1 MAAFRLVVFVLSVV
15 LIFCLIPAIVA
26 LAAYLKTHL
35 RYHPDKKRFFLA
47 DWSMKFYDNK
57 LNRRVG
63 YARHAL
69 SGKADKI

>member
-1 MAAFRLVVFVLSVV
+1 
-15 LIFCLIPAIVA
+15 LIPAIVA